1 MSDNYYGP
9 YIHRQQ
15 GGNVLVVRAFDG
27 GQVFGQTSAAATP
40 AQASAVAS
48 ITTTD
53 TFSTGICAKIEA
65 IRDAL
70 TNVGILATG

>member
-1 MSDNYYGP
+1 MSDTFYGP

-15 GGNVLVVRAFDG
+15 GGDVLVVRAFDG
-27 GQVFGQTSAAATP
+27 GQILGQTSAAATP
-40 AQASAVAS
+40 AQASAVGS

-53 TFSTGICAKIEA
+53 TFATDICAAIEA
-65 IRDAL
+65 IRVAI